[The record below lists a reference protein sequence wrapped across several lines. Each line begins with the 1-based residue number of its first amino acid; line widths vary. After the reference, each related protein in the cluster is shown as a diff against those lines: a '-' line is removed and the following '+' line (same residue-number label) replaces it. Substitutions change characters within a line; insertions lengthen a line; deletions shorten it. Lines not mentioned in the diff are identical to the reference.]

1 MTTNE
6 TTPGP
11 QRGPASVPQIEAQA
25 KQANRELVSA
35 GTPNEQFKEWLRE
48 TYDNDPSIDEVADT
62 AEKLYR
68 GEPQHE
74 QYLDALSEIVRLAKD
89 AAGLRQAAK
98 SAGFEFI
105 PVPGGYTCIPQSPQ
119 VLVKSLEAAQAELA
133 TLRQQLDTEQEIRI
147 AAEKYNSLVP
157 NMCAGDFSAPCALH
171 VRQPIEEL
179 WNSFKAIG
187 AEADRLRQQ
196 LDTYEKALI
205 NGGLLIK
212 VRSDTASGPQA
223 MYAIAVSADEFN
235 RPQQKGGE

>member
-1 MTTNE
+1 
-6 TTPGP
+6 
-11 QRGPASVPQIEAQA
+11 
-25 KQANRELVSA
+25 
-35 GTPNEQFKEWLRE
+35 
-48 TYDNDPSIDEVADT
+48 
-62 AEKLYR
+62 
-68 GEPQHE
+68 
-74 QYLDALSEIVRLAKD
+74 
-89 AAGLRQAAK
+89 
-98 SAGFEFI
+98 
-105 PVPGGYTCIPQSPQ
+105 
-119 VLVKSLEAAQAELA
+119 
-133 TLRQQLDTEQEIRI
+133 
-147 AAEKYNSLVP
+147 
-157 NMCAGDFSAPCALH
+157 MCAGDFSAPCALH